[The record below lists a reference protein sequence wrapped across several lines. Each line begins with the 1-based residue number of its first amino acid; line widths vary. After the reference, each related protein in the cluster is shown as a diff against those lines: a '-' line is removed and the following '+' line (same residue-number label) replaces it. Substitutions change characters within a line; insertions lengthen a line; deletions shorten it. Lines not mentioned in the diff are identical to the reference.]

1 MWKEVI
7 PVLGYK
13 YCLTPNTYYP
23 DESSLL
29 QLLFVE
35 MATSA
40 SCFAIAV
47 ILLLLTHP
55 VSAQLFNPQTNGL
68 GAGDATAIIIPSIH
82 LYNLF
87 SVTDFVC
94 VNVLPFTWFC
104 LCECTTL
111 YDLHLSITVYSKLA
125 SPRNNTSS
133 TICLILTFRKLA
145 TKYNSSCYYELYF
158 YMQSDSS
165 GVKWIL
171 YSFSNLELKKS
182 LVNYTLV
189 TLSSN

>member
-82 LYNLF
+82 LYNVF
-87 SVTDFVC
+87 SDFVC
-94 VNVLPFTWFC
+94 VNVLPFMMSVWMYYPLWCLCECTTLYMILSVWTYYPLWFC

-111 YDLHLSITVYSKLA
+111 YDFVCVNVLPFMISI
-125 SPRNNTSS
+125 SP
-133 TICLILTFRKLA
+133 C
-145 TKYNSSCYYELYF
+145 
-158 YMQSDSS
+158 
-165 GVKWIL
+165 V
-171 YSFSNLELKKS
+171 
-182 LVNYTLV
+182 
-189 TLSSN
+189 

>member
-1 MWKEVI
+1 MWKKVI

-13 YCLTPNTYYP
+13 YCLTPNTYFP

-29 QLLFVE
+29 QLLFVG

-47 ILLLLTHP
+47 IFLLLSHS

-82 LYNLF
+82 LYNVF
-87 SVTDFVC
+87 SVTDFV
-94 VNVLPFTWFC
+94 NVLLFLFLLLSMC
-104 LCECTTL
+104 L
-111 YDLHLSITVYSKLA
+111 TVYSKLA

-133 TICLILTFRKLA
+133 TICLIFTFRKLA
-145 TKYNSSCYYELYF
+145 TKYNSSCY
-158 YMQSDSS
+158 SS
-165 GVKWIL
+165 CQYVR
-171 YSFSNLELKKS
+171 NLH
-182 LVNYTLV
+182 TL
-189 TLSSN
+189 T